1 MRKITIREYAQ
12 KVASDVYNRPRKD
25 IFFCLED
32 DAFYYGI
39 KTMKAFDNHFVVIG
53 EWGMGDTLAYDITDC
68 VEKDM
73 AFADWLSEILCD
85 YLERKCGY
93 NNCNGDVEIWV

>member
-1 MRKITIREYAQ
+1 MRKIMVRDYAREI
-12 KVASDVYNRPRKD
+12 ASDIYNKSID
-25 IFFCLED
+25 FGFALED
-32 DAFYYGI
+32 NAFYYGI
-39 KTMKAFDNHFVVIG
+39 KIMKAFDNHFVVIG

-85 YLERKCGY
+85 YLNNKCGY
-93 NNCNGDVEIWV
+93 NNCDGNVEIWI

>member
-1 MRKITIREYAQ
+1 MRKIMVRDYAREI
-12 KVASDVYNRPRKD
+12 ASDLYNKD
-25 IFFCLED
+25 IDFGFALED
-32 DAFYYGI
+32 NNFYYGI

-53 EWGMGDTLAYDITDC
+53 EWGMGDTLAYDIADC

-73 AFADWLSEILCD
+73 VFEDWLCEILCD

-93 NNCNGDVEIWV
+93 FNCKEDNEIWM